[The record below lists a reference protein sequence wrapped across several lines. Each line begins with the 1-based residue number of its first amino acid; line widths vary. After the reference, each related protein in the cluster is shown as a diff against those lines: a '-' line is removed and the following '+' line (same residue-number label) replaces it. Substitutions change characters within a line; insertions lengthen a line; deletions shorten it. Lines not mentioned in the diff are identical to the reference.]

1 MAVVSLSPMLSAST
15 TVSSV
20 ISLRDI
26 EVPGVMTSR
35 REIVNEPSP
44 SMVNDTIY
52 VAVAKDLKDSKL
64 NLIWAIQ
71 NSGGKRICIL
81 HVHVPAPMIPLALM
95 GAKFRACALDEQEV
109 QAYHENQ
116 RQDMHKTMDAYLSI
130 CQRMGV
136 RAGKLLIEKDC
147 IEKGIVEV
155 ISQYGIQKLVMGAAS
170 DKYHSRRMTTL
181 RSKKAIYVCEQAPA
195 SCLIQFI
202 CKGFL
207 IHTRDCNSD
216 RGNVVEAVTPLVQ
229 QMENFEVGHSPHSRS
244 QSVVLGQNHCI
255 KLTNPSQELFRRART
270 VNNGHDRSHASVS
283 SSEGF
288 LTPQRNFGREVNSD
302 ELDGQSRWSP
312 SVFPACS
319 DSVEPGLTPNL
330 ISGGNENV
338 LDLNLNGPS
347 LINQDLHHSSP
358 PSVLDGGMDD
368 AHYDRIKQAMTE
380 AANARRDAY
389 QETVRRGKAEK
400 DAIDAIRRAKATEY
414 LYKEELKLRKE
425 IEEEAKKANEEL
437 DNMKRWTDKVNE
449 ELQLALD
456 QKSSLENQIASTD
469 LMVKELEKKIASA
482 KILLQNKK
490 DELDDMKM
498 QRDNALGEAEE
509 LRRKQGEASS
519 SHELQRFS
527 EFSFAEIKEATSN
540 FHPSLKIG
548 EGGYGSIFKGILHH
562 TEVAIKMLNPDS
574 SQGPLEFQQ
583 EVLILSKL
591 RHPNLITLIG
601 ACPESWTLIY
611 EYLPNGSLEDRLN
624 CKDNTPPLSWQT
636 RIRIATELCSALIF
650 LHSNKPH
657 SIAHG
662 DLKPANILLDANL
675 VSKLSDFGIS
685 RILSCQESS
694 SNSTTQFW
702 ITAPKGTFV
711 YVDPEFLATAEL
723 TPKSDVYSFGI
734 ILLRL
739 VTGKPALGLAKDVQ
753 SALDAGKLKSLL
765 DPLAGKWPLMLAEE
779 LVRLALRCC
788 GMNRKNRPDLY
799 PDVWRVLE
807 PMRASSEGTNT
818 FQLGSQGLCQPPPCF
833 ICPISLVVMQDPHVA
848 ADGFTYEAE
857 AIRAWLESGHDTS
870 PRTNSRLAHL
880 NLVPNYSLR
889 HAIQDWL
896 QSHCSTFSFFY

>member
-1 MAVVSLSPMLSAST
+1 MAVASLSPMPAT
-15 TVSSV
+15 PPRVNSV
-20 ISLRDI
+20 NSLRDI
-26 EVPGVMTSR
+26 GVPGIMTSR
-35 REIVNEPSP
+35 REILNEPSP

-52 VAVAKDLKDSKL
+52 VAVAKDVKDSKL

-71 NSGGKRICIL
+71 NSGGKRVCIL
-81 HVHVPAPMIPLALM
+81 HVHVPAPMIPLTLM
-95 GAKFRACALDEQEV
+95 GAKFRASALEEQEV

-136 RAGKLLIEKDC
+136 RAGKLYIEKDC
-147 IEKGIVEV
+147 IEKGIVEL

-170 DKYHSRRMTTL
+170 DKYHSRRMTAL

-195 SCLIQFI
+195 SCHILFI

-207 IHTRDCNSD
+207 IHTRDSNLD
-216 RGNVVEAVTPLVQ
+216 RGNVEAVSPLVQ
-229 QMENFEVGHSPHSRS
+229 KKANSEDGHSPHSRS
-244 QSVVLGQNHCI
+244 QSVVLNHWI
-255 KLTNPSQELFRRART
+255 KLTNPAQELFRRART
-270 VNNGHDRSHASVS
+270 VNNGHGRSYASVS

-288 LTPQRNFGREVNSD
+288 LTPQ
-302 ELDGQSRWSP
+302 SP
-312 SVFPACS
+312 SVVSVCS

-330 ISGGNENV
+330 ISGGSENV
-338 LDLNLNGPS
+338 LDLNLNGLS
-347 LINQDLHHSSP
+347 QTNQNLHHSSP

-368 AHYDRIKQAMTE
+368 AVYDQIEQAMAE

-400 DAIDAIRRAKATEY
+400 DAIDAIRRAKAAEN
-414 LYKEELKLRKE
+414 LYKEELELRKE
-425 IEEEAKKANEEL
+425 LEEEAKKANEEL

-469 LMVKELEKKIASA
+469 LMIKELEQKITSA
-482 KILLQNKK
+482 ENMLQSYK
-490 DELDDMKM
+490 DELDDMQM

-509 LRRKQGEASS
+509 LRRKQGEASTA
-519 SHELQRFS
+519 HELQRFS

-574 SQGPLEFQQ
+574 TQGPLEFQQ
-583 EVLILSKL
+583 AVEVLSKL

-601 ACPESWTLIY
+601 ACPESWTLVY
-611 EYLPNGSLEDRLN
+611 EYLPSGSLEDRLN

-636 RIRIATELCSALIF
+636 RVRIAAELCSALIF

-694 SNSTTQFW
+694 SNNTTQFW
-702 ITAPKGTFV
+702 RTVPKGTFV
-711 YVDPEFLATAEL
+711 YVDPEFLACGEL

-734 ILLRL
+734 VLLRL
-739 VTGKPALGLAKDVQ
+739 VTGKPALGITKEVKY
-753 SALDAGKLKSLL
+753 ALDSGKLKFLL
-765 DPLAGKWPLMLAEE
+765 DPLAGNWPLVLAEE

-788 GMNRKNRPDLY
+788 GMNRKNRPNLY

-807 PMRASSEGTNT
+807 PMRASSGDTNT
-818 FQLGSQGLCQPPPCF
+818 FELGSQGLCQPPPYF
-833 ICPISLVVMQDPHVA
+833 ICPIFLEVMQDPHVA

-857 AIRAWLESGHDTS
+857 AIRAWLESGHETS
-870 PRTNSRLAHL
+870 PRTNSRLSHR
-880 NLVPNYSLR
+880 NLVPNHSLR

-896 QSHCSTFSFFY
+896 QKSLI